1 MTQQPEPIIIAD
13 TDDIAKIKAE
23 LKRTDEPKK
32 WQYFL
37 SIGPQL
43 AAAFANSTPPQ
54 GAGEIVFSVRDDGM
68 VDMFAFF

>member
-1 MTQQPEPIIIAD
+1 MTEQSEPVIIAE

-37 SIGPQL
+37 SPGPLL
-43 AAAFANSTPPQ
+43 AAAFANSTPRQ
-54 GAGEIVFSVRDDGM
+54 QAGEIVFSVRDDGM

>member
-1 MTQQPEPIIIAD
+1 MTEQSEPIIIAD
-13 TDDIAKIKAE
+13 TYDIAKIKAE

-43 AAAFANSTPPQ
+43 AAAFANSTPRQ